1 MPINNLTHFVL
12 IDFENV
18 PGVDLSVLGRHPMA
32 VTLFLGPKSK
42 LKAGLVEQ
50 ITTLPFEVRL
60 IKVGLM
66 KKNALDFVLAYHL
79 GEMVQR
85 YPRGHYYIVSK
96 DQDFEPLITHLREH
110 NLHISQHADLAS
122 LPFLTQ
128 PQSATPVM
136 KTALPTSPAIAHP
149 VTSTVKTELL
159 RPIVVAKPA
168 APMVKVA
175 PTVPATKPVV
185 PKKPTV
191 SREAKISA
199 SLKDSTKLNRPS
211 TLKSLQAHIKNSLGK
226 EATPEN
232 VSALISKLRKAQVL
246 AIDAA
251 GKVTY
256 K

>member
-18 PGVDLSVLGRHPMA
+18 PGVDLGVLGRHPMA

-50 ITTLPFEVRL
+50 ITSLPFEVRL

-79 GEMVQR
+79 GEMVPR

-96 DQDFEPLITHLREH
+96 DQDFEPLITHLRDH
-110 NLHISQHADLAS
+110 NLHITQHADLAS
-122 LPFLTQ
+122 LPFLAQ
-128 PQSATPVM
+128 PQLVMPVAKSA
-136 KTALPTSPAIAHP
+136 SPAPAAIAKP
-149 VTSTVKTELL
+149 VAPVVKAEVA
-159 RPIVVAKPA
+159 RIAVAKPA
-168 APMVKVA
+168 APIVKIA
-175 PTVPATKPVV
+175 PTAPVVKPVT
-185 PKKPTV
+185 PKKPAV
-191 SREAKISA
+191 PRETKIIA

-211 TLKSLQAHIKNSLGK
+211 TLKSLQAHIKNSFGK
-226 EATPEN
+226 EATPEK
-232 VSALISKLRKAQVL
+232 VAALISKLRKAQIL
-246 AIDAA
+246 AVDVA
-251 GKVTY
+251 GHVTY